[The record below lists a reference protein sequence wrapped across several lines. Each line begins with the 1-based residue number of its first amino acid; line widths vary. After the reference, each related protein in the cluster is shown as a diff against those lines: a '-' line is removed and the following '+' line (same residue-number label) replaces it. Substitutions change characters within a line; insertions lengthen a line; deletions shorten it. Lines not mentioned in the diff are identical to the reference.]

1 VDSEITGTV
10 LSAAPRIVGNN
21 KTIYDVAFSDGNTYV
36 TFDAAIWAKVQT
48 VGQQPASARVSVKQN
63 GDFTNFYLNDIAPQ
77 GQLGPP
83 GVTLHA
89 PAPQQVHASPLAEL
103 VPAAQI
109 ARAPQSGGMTPER
122 EQKIVKQ
129 SSFSTAFNFVGA
141 LYNGAGESE
150 FEEAAGKALDLAKEL
165 YGQVMGNEP
174 VTEPVAVE
182 APVAVPAAQNGQGD
196 GIPW

>member
-1 VDSEITGTV
+1 VDSEISGTV
-10 LSAAPRIVGNN
+10 LSATPRIVGNN
-21 KTIYDVAFSDGNTYV
+21 RTIYDVAFSDGNTYT
-36 TFDAAIWAKVQT
+36 TFDAKIWAKVQA
-48 VGQQPASARVSVKQN
+48 VGQQPATARVSVKQK
-63 GDFTNFYLNDIAPQ
+63 DQFTNFYLNDIAPQ
-77 GQLGPP
+77 GQLAA
-83 GVTLHA
+83 TSA
-89 PAPQQVHASPLAEL
+89 PVATAPQPQV
-103 VPAAQI
+103 
-109 ARAPQSGGMTPER
+109 ARAPQSGGMSPER